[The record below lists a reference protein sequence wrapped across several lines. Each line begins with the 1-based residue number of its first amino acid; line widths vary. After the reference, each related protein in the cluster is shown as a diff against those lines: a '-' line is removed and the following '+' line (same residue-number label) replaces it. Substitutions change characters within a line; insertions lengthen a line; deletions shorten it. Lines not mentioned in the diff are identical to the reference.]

1 MTRMQQHL
9 AGRGDLLGVADHEA
23 PGDHDTDTKL
33 DIPVVKGRPLRLVF
47 FGLLM
52 ACAATMLASAALASG
67 QPQRKS
73 HPSLKPLWSAFPL
86 AQKQKAAER
95 QADANTAR
103 APFAGDHTLRTFGLV
118 GAAFVTLLVVG
129 GSIAVVAVRH
139 PRPALAGLPSR
150 PFEGGFLMSHARRRL
165 WGRSESNASPERL
178 REQED
183 SEPQRVVDRL
193 SEYVASESRSA
204 VTAGDQPSSDEPAAE
219 QQPSTAGASAPTDLS
234 AVGDEVAAVL
244 QSAQEAA
251 ATIRRSALEESARRR
266 DELDAKITAEI
277 EEARRGADS
286 DRADAQHL
294 RADAEAY
301 SMETRTAADKYGER
315 RRADAEREAAAIV
328 AEAQSRLDAA
338 DAEAE
343 RKVREAE
350 AGARAHVDMLTAE
363 AERYEERLDNI
374 FVVFR
379 EMSSQL
385 EELVGGR
392 RTASREGPG
401 GEGLED
407 ALRPDP
413 TSREP

>member
-9 AGRGDLLGVADHEA
+9 AGRGDPLGVVEA
-23 PGDHDTDTKL
+23 PGAHDVNTKL
-33 DIPVVKGRPLRLVF
+33 DISVVKGRPLRLVF
-47 FGLLM
+47 FGLLV
-52 ACAATMLASAALASG
+52 ACAATMFASAALASG

-73 HPSLKPLWSAFPL
+73 QPSLKPLWSAFPL
-86 AQKQKAAER
+86 AQKQKAADR
-95 QADANTAR
+95 QDANTR
-103 APFAGDHTLRTFGLV
+103 APSAGDHTFRTLGLV
-118 GAAFVTLLVVG
+118 GAAFLTLLVVG

-165 WGRSESNASPERL
+165 WGRSESDASPERL
-178 REQED
+178 SEQED
-183 SEPQRVVDRL
+183 SEPQGVVDRL
-193 SEYVASESRSA
+193 SEYVANDSRSA
-204 VTAGDQPSSDEPAAE
+204 VTAGDQPPAAE
-219 QQPSTAGASAPTDLS
+219 QQPSTAGAGAPTDLS

-244 QSAQEAA
+244 QTAQEAA
-251 ATIRRSALEESARRR
+251 ATIRRSALEEAARRR
-266 DELDAKITAEI
+266 HELDEKITAEI
-277 EEARRGADS
+277 EEARRGADA

-301 SMETRTAADKYGER
+301 SVETRAAADRYGEQ
-315 RRADAEREAAAIV
+315 RRAEAEREAATIV

-350 AGARAHVDMLTAE
+350 AGARAHVDMLKAE

-392 RTASREGPG
+392 RTANREGPG
-401 GEGLED
+401 GEGLDD

-413 TSREP
+413 TSRAA